1 MMSLKRVAGPGR
13 TELGAMLLGA
23 VVLMAN
29 PLPSHTAPATV
40 GLTEVVIPAAR
51 DNTLYESFQ
60 GLLSNGADDT
70 LFIGRTAISGQNA
83 ARRALLYFD
92 IAAALPATA
101 VVESVQLEFSVTEI
115 PPLAQAFNASLHRVQ
130 ADWGESTSQAIG
142 PGGSGAPAEPG
153 DATWLHRFFPDQFWA
168 QNGGDFNAQESAL
181 TLVDGEGAYAFPDS
195 TQLRADVQDMLLQ
208 PELNFGWMIRGS
220 EAASGNARRL
230 ASREHIDAQLRPQL
244 RVSYSGGLVLPLAQS
259 VPTLSLLATV
269 LLGLL
274 LALMGRFVLARRPR

>member
-1 MMSLKRVAGPGR
+1 MSLKRVTGPRR
-13 TELGAMLLGA
+13 TELGVMLLGT
-23 VVLMAN
+23 VLLMAN
-29 PLPSHTAPATV
+29 PLPSHTAPATA

-83 ARRALLYFD
+83 ARRALMYFD
-92 IAAALPATA
+92 ISAALPADA
-101 VVESVQLEFSVTEI
+101 VVEAVQLEFSVTEI

-153 DATWLHRFFPDQFWA
+153 DATWLHRFFPDQLWT
-168 QNGGDFNAQESAL
+168 QNGGDFDAQESAL

-195 TQLRADVQDMLLQ
+195 AQLRADVQDMLLQ
-208 PELNFGWMIRGS
+208 PELNFGWLIRGS

-230 ASREHIDAQLRPQL
+230 ASREHLDAQLRPQL
-244 RVSYSGGLVLPLAQS
+244 RVSYSGGLVLPAPQP
-259 VPTLSLLATV
+259 VPTLSLLAAT

-274 LALMGRFVLARRPR
+274 LALVGRFALLRRQA